1 MKPPYYLAGKTNF
14 EDAYAA
20 NHKALTET
28 RKSLS
33 DMQSALSFVESLLA
47 GIQGSVMRIFS
58 NE

>member
-14 EDAYAA
+14 EDVYAA

-33 DMQSALSFVESLLA
+33 DMQSTLSFMESLLA
-47 GIQGSVMRIFS
+47 GIQQSVTKIFKVK
-58 NE
+58 